1 MKRKRRLIKRKILFF
16 VLAMACVIQSA
27 DAGTIGHY
35 YPGVLGMRDIIMPPK
50 GFYVIDY
57 NPIYGSDSL
66 QNANGNKLSNFSKSD
81 TQTKYIN
88 VEGQTVPVTLSGN
101 LSADISMAMMFTT
114 QQLLL
119 MWVPGWKFLGA
130 DYAMVLSPSLGY
142 VSIKAKIKA
151 REAGTI
157 TVGNTTHTVTANQEI
172 KFKSDDYGFGD
183 LLVQPVM
190 LDWRGKRYDV
200 GVNYGF
206 FAPTGSY
213 EEKRAANVGRAFWT
227 QQFQAFGAY
236 YFDDHHKTALITT
249 TTYDLNSKRYSQD
262 LTPGQSMTLEY
273 ALSHYMNSR
282 VEVGLCG
289 YDQWQIS
296 SDTGTAAKNKGVFYQ
311 IHAVGGQFTG
321 WIIKEKLSFTA
332 KCYYEYY
339 GVDRFKGILGTTN
352 LIYVF

>member
-1 MKRKRRLIKRKILFF
+1 MIKRKALVFLLGMF
-16 VLAMACVIQSA
+16 LAVPIVH
-27 DAGTIGHY
+27 AGTLGHY

-50 GFYVIDY
+50 GFYAIYYD
-57 NPIYGSDSL
+57 PIYGSNSL
-66 QNANGNKLSNFSKSD
+66 QNANGNRLSNFSKSG
-81 TQTKYIN
+81 TETKFLN
-88 VEGQTVPVTLSGN
+88 VDGQTVPVKLSGN
-101 LSADISMAMMFTT
+101 LSADISTSMMFTT
-114 QQLLL
+114 EQLLL

-130 DYAMVLSPSLGY
+130 DYAMILAPSLGY

-151 REAGTI
+151 RETGTI
-157 TVGNTTHTVTANQEI
+157 AIGDTSHTVTANQNI

-183 LLVQPVM
+183 MLVQPVM
-190 LDWRGKRYDV
+190 LDWRGKRYDA

-213 EEKRAANVGRAFWT
+213 SESRAANVGMAFWT

-236 YFDDHHKTALITT
+236 YFDEYHKTALITT

-282 VEVGLCG
+282 VEVGVCG

-296 SDTGTAAKNKGVFYQ
+296 SDTGTAARNKDVFYQ

-321 WIIKEKLSFTA
+321 WIIKKKLSFTT

-339 GVDRFKGILGTTN
+339 GVDRFKGILGTAN

>member
-1 MKRKRRLIKRKILFF
+1 MKRQLLFLMGAML
-16 VLAMACVIQSA
+16 LAGQSA
-27 DAGTIGHY
+27 YAGTIGHY
-35 YPGVLGMRDIIMPPK
+35 YPGVLGMRDIIVPPK
-50 GFYVIDY
+50 GAYAIYY
-57 NPIYGSDSL
+57 NPIYGSNDL
-66 QNANGNKLSNFSKSD
+66 RNANGNKLSNFSKSE

-88 VEGQTVPVTLSGN
+88 VQGQTVPVTLSAN
-101 LSADISMAMMFTT
+101 LSADISTSMMFTT
-114 QQLLL
+114 EQLLM

-142 VSIKAKIKA
+142 LSIKAKVKA
-151 REAGTI
+151 QETGTI
-157 TVGNTTHTVTANQEI
+157 KIGDTTHSVTANQTI
-172 KFKSDDYGFGD
+172 HFKSEDYGFGD
-183 LLVQPVM
+183 LLVQPLM

-206 FAPTGSY
+206 WAPTGSY
-213 EEKRAANVGRAFWT
+213 SEKRAANIGMAFWS

-236 YFDDHHKTALITT
+236 YFDESRKTALITT
-249 TTYDLNSKRYSQD
+249 TTYNLNSKRYSED

-296 SDTGTAAKNKGVFYQ
+296 SDTGTAAKNKNVFYQ
-311 IHAVGGQFTG
+311 VHALGGQFTG
-321 WIIKEKLSFTA
+321 WILKEKLSFTA

-339 GVDRFKGILGTTN
+339 GVDRFTGILGTAN